1 MQKVKRALLPQ
12 TSHSRRVAPRRT
24 RKTGSRASRTTPAIE
39 NRRATP
45 VSGGMPRRPTRIAA
59 HVVPQIRTSAA
70 SDAQVRKR
78 DGFSLRP

>member
-1 MQKVKRALLPQ
+1 M
-12 TSHSRRVAPRRT
+12 
-24 RKTGSRASRTTPAIE
+24 PAIE

-78 DGFSLRP
+78 DDFSAGPYG